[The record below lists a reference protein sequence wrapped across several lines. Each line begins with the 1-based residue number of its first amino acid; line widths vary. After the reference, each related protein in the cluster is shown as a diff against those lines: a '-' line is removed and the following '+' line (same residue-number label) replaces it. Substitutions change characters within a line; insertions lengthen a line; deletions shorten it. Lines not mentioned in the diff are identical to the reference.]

1 MISEKKIVILGAGY
15 AGLLFAKKLA
25 RKIPKTSEYKI
36 TLIDQ
41 RAYQLFT
48 FNLYEV
54 MSSEEEFASLE
65 DLEKAIS
72 LPINKIIGKDR
83 IEFIQGEVSE
93 INLSQKTLK
102 AGNKILNYDYLILS
116 PGSESDT
123 YGILGAK
130 EFAFPLK
137 TLKDGLILRNRIEFA
152 FFAHSLDMTKKNL
165 RFVIAGGGY
174 TGCEIAA
181 ELSNFVK
188 ILCWKYKYPKEKVEI
203 QILEAAGE
211 LMTGFSQRLSR
222 DSLFRLN
229 ELGVKVS
236 LSSAISKISDQFVEL
251 ANGEKIAYDVLV
263 WSVGI
268 KAKNL
273 PILEKLNLD
282 RKGRIITGNYLQVSG
297 YNNVFVLGDAAL
309 VTDANKKTAVSSAQ
323 DAIDQAEYLAKVFPQ
338 ILLNKKP
345 VDYKVLKH
353 GFIVTL
359 GGRWA
364 ILDYNGAYI
373 KGLFAY
379 FIRELAHIRYLS
391 KLMGWYEAANYVWFQ
406 NKIFGRNN

>member
-1 MISEKKIVILGAGY
+1 MSSKKHIVILGAGY

-25 RKIPKTSEYKI
+25 KKFPKNLEYKI

-41 RAYQLFT
+41 RSYQLFT

-54 MSSEEEFASLE
+54 MSSEEEFTSLE
-65 DLEKAIS
+65 DLERAIS

-83 IEFIQGEVSE
+83 IEFIQAEASE

-102 AGNKILNYDYLILS
+102 AGNRILSYDYLVLS

-152 FFAHSLDMTKKNL
+152 FFSQSLGMTKKNL

-181 ELSNFVK
+181 ELSSFVK
-188 ILCWKYKYPKEKVEI
+188 ILCWKYKYPEQKVEI
-203 QILEAAGE
+203 QIIEAARE
-211 LMTGFSQRLSR
+211 LMAGFSQRLSQ
-222 DSLFRLN
+222 DSLLRLK
-229 ELGVKVS
+229 EVGVKVS
-236 LSSAISKISDQFVEL
+236 LSSAISKISEQFVEL
-251 ANGEKIAYDVLV
+251 ANGEKISHDVLV
-263 WSVGI
+263 WAVGI
-268 KAKNL
+268 KAKSL
-273 PILEKLNLD
+273 PILEKLSLD
-282 RKGRIITGNYLQVSG
+282 KKGRIITGDYLQASG
-297 YNNVFVLGDAAL
+297 YNNVFVLGDAAFI
-309 VTDANKKTAVSSAQ
+309 TDTNKKTAVPSAQ
-323 DAIDQAEYLAKVFPQ
+323 DAIDQAEYLAEVFPQ
-338 ILLNKKP
+338 ILLNKKSAP
-345 VDYKVLKH
+345 YKVLKH

-364 ILDYNGAYI
+364 ILDYNGVYI
-373 KGLFAY
+373 RGFFAY

-391 KLMGWYEAANYVWFQ
+391 KLMGWYEAVNYVWFQ